1 MSASSLASRL
11 RRCLVIRDWAWWQD
25 PPLLR
30 WYVAAVIAVAVAVMG
45 VGAARTDWHIS
56 DAVEFLLL
64 ACCGTISMASTP
76 RVMYEVGGATRDFSS
91 IWVLPTAILLP
102 PVYSTFI
109 PIPIVATMLLFVH
122 HGRLYRGVFSAA
134 TLGLSYAAASVV
146 FRAFPHSFAG
156 NIHGSEVHAFTW
168 CLAVAAC
175 EILGCRLQ
183 HFLIVGAVKMANPSM
198 RFFAGEFDRDA
209 LQGLF
214 VEIDLGIMITV
225 AVALSPALVVIA
237 LPTVLLVRRFLI
249 HPVLVAQSRVD
260 SKTGL
265 LNVST
270 WEKEAETELSRSA
283 RMRHPVS
290 LALIDIDHFKL
301 VNDTYGHLVG
311 DRVLK
316 AVAEA
321 LTGQSRDY
329 DRVGRFGGEEFVILL
344 AQTTE
349 ADAIKIAD
357 RLRAHVGALSVPVDD
372 RPDAPLVQV
381 TISIGVT
388 AMAKGEKQELIDL
401 LAAADSAL
409 YHAKQAG
416 RNRVAVAPPQR
427 NMGLDTFNAQLA
439 PHHSLEDARPLQDPR
454 SASAAQSSRV
464 VQVHVQA
471 NPTSLSLCQ
480 NRLLSVPIKPQH
492 ESDSLK

>member
-1 MSASSLASRL
+1 MEASSLTSRL
-11 RRCLVIRDWAWWQD
+11 KRRAVVTRWAWWQL
-25 PPLLR
+25 PLLLR
-30 WYVAAVIAVAVAVMG
+30 WYVAALPTVALLVIGIVAWQ
-45 VGAARTDWHIS
+45 TQWHLADVS
-56 DAVEFLLL
+56 KFFLLM
-64 ACCGTISMASTP
+64 CCVMISVASTP
-76 RVMYEVGGATRDFSS
+76 RIMYEHPGLTKDFTGV
-91 IWVLPTAILLP
+91 WVLPVAILLP
-102 PVYSTFI
+102 PIYAALI
-109 PIPIVATMLLFVH
+109 PIPLYAILQLFVH
-122 HGRLYRGVFSAA
+122 RGVIHRNVFSAA
-134 TLGLSYAAASVV
+134 SLSLGYTFTSFV
-146 FRAFPHSFAG
+146 FRLFPASFAG
-156 NIHGSEVHAFTW
+156 PSVGSGLHAFTW
-168 CLAVAAC
+168 ALAVAAC
-175 EILGCRLQ
+175 ELIGSKSQLFMILA
-183 HFLIVGAVKMANPSM
+183 AVKLSDPQM
-198 RFFAGEFDRDA
+198 RVLRLEFN
-209 LQGLF
+209 LKGWEGSF
-214 VEIDLGIMITV
+214 VEIDLGVLITL
-225 AVALSPALVVIA
+225 AVGLSTTLVLLA
-237 LPTVLLVRRFLI
+237 LPTVLLVRRFMV
-249 HPVLVAQSRVD
+249 HPILEAQSRVD

-270 WEKEAETELSRSA
+270 WETEAETELSRSI

-290 LALIDIDHFKL
+290 LALVDIDHFKL

-321 LTGQSRDY
+321 LTSQSRDY
-329 DRVGRFGGEEFVILL
+329 DRVGRFGGEEFVLLL

-349 ADAIKIAD
+349 ADACKIAE
-357 RLRAHVGALSVPVDD
+357 RLRAHVEALSVPVDD
-372 RPDAPLVQV
+372 RPGAPVVEV

-409 YHAKQAG
+409 YYAKQAG

-439 PHHSLEDARPLQDPR
+439 PHHSLDDARPMQDPR
-454 SASAAQSSRV
+454 SASAAQSPRV

-480 NRLLSVPIKPQH
+480 NWLLSVPNKPQH